1 MKYRKV
7 TGEERD
13 RLLESKK
20 SSGFDYQPYF
30 EVIDSATDGEVVAVE
45 IDKRYERGEK
55 IRFSRAARLR
65 GKSLIWLAPSEDDE
79 VVFQLGPAKAP
90 RSRSRRVAAHD

>member
-1 MKYRKV
+1 MKWRKV

-13 RLLESKK
+13 QLLASKK
-20 SSGFDYQPYF
+20 PSGFDYQPYL
-30 EVIDSATDGEVVAVE
+30 EVIDSASDGEVVAVE
-45 IDKRYERGEK
+45 IDARYERGEK

-65 GKSLIWLAPSEDDE
+65 GKSLSWLAPSEEDE

-90 RSRSRRVAAHD
+90 RSRARRATQ

>member
-7 TGEERD
+7 TGEERE
-13 RLLESKK
+13 RLLGSKK
-20 SSGFDYQPYF
+20 STGFNYQPYL
-30 EVIDSATDGEVVAVE
+30 EVIDSANDGEVVAVE
-45 IDKRYERGEK
+45 IDTRYERGEK

-65 GKSLIWLAPSEDDE
+65 GKSLTWLTPAEDDE

-90 RSRSRRVAAHD
+90 RSRSRKAPMA